1 MTRSFA
7 AAIAFTCLGV
17 TSLRAHH
24 SYAAFDREHP
34 VTIEGEVAEVVY
46 ANPHVV
52 MTIRTNDGTYTVEW
66 LSLFQLQGQ
75 YHVVKNTLAVGDHL
89 VVTARA
95 TRNPSEHRLSLV
107 TEVRR
112 PIDGWVWSRPLPP
125 TAPANTQP

>member
-1 MTRSFA
+1 MV
-7 AAIAFTCLGV
+7 AIALTCLGV

-52 MTIRTNDGTYTVEW
+52 MTIRAADGTYTVEW
-66 LSLFQLQGQ
+66 LSLFQLEGR

-95 TRNPSEHRLSLV
+95 THNPSEHRLSLV

-112 PIDGWVWSRPLPP
+112 PSDGWVWSRPLPP
-125 TAPANTQP
+125 TAPATTQP